1 MPEGRALDILPQI
14 QALVCDKLHVVSYK
28 WLSRNFSVSSN
39 HAKRLLQEFVDK
51 YGHEL
56 EVIYQLSG
64 WLKSNPQTYHVQLA
78 SGLKLAEVKEEFK
91 DKCSVQVY
99 SVQACIP
106 EDLALL
112 WNAEF
117 VQAEEFFSQPLTEEN
132 CLRDNRFCSISTS
145 FVKRT
150 LDGEL
155 GAAPAQPINGMGVP
169 VKSKFNS
176 IVKEQ
181 PVQPPQKGQ
190 AGKLST
196 KNGMQSTAVTSEKS
210 DKIAPEVIDKG
221 SKPSVVKESGIAVRT
236 NKTKGQ
242 SEKALSG
249 STGSLANLWGRA
261 SAKSKP
267 TGSAMET
274 TIDVPDT
281 ADAQICAHEAAD
293 AASSDDDVPNINCKR
308 ESNGANSRKRRV
320 VIDFSDDD
328 EENVVSLASPDLPI
342 GQKKDLDIGEQKRDI
357 LRDDQ
362 ENVKGINSGSSSEV
376 DIRSESKNMIAGISL
391 QQKTHDHAPERIT
404 DKNQSTSTA
413 TTSPK
418 RKKVLKTRIDERGRE
433 VTEVVWEGEAAA
445 SNNADKNI
453 TTSDAGNSFSGFD
466 FRPPVANKAQVGG
479 SSGPA
484 NPVSKGGN
492 KKSARG
498 GGKDT
503 KQGNLLAFFKKI

>member
-1 MPEGRALDILPQI
+1 MAEGGALDILPQI
-14 QALVCDKLHVVSYK
+14 QALVCDKLQVVSYK

-51 YGHEL
+51 FGHEL

-64 WLKSNPQTYHVQLA
+64 WLKSNPQTYHVKLA
-78 SGLKLAEVKEEFK
+78 SSLKLAEMKQEFK
-91 DKCSVQVY
+91 DNCSVQVY

-106 EDLALL
+106 EDLVLL

-117 VQAEEFFSQPLTEEN
+117 VQAEELFSQPVTEEN

-145 FVKRT
+145 FVKRA
-150 LDGEL
+150 LDGKL

-169 VKSKFNS
+169 VKSKFSS

-196 KNGMQSTAVTSEKS
+196 RNEMQSSTTVMSEKS
-210 DKIAPEVIDKG
+210 DKTAPEVIDKS
-221 SKPSVVKESGIAVRT
+221 SKPSVVKESGTAART

-242 SEKALSG
+242 SEKASSG
-249 STGSLANLWGRA
+249 GAGSLANMWGRA
-261 SAKSKP
+261 SAKSKYTDP
-267 TGSAMET
+267 TIET
-274 TIDVPDT
+274 TKDVLGVAVT
-281 ADAQICAHEAAD
+281 AEAQICAHEAAD
-293 AASSDDDVPNINCKR
+293 AACSDDDEHNINWKR
-308 ESNGANSRKRRV
+308 DSNGVNSRKRRV

-328 EENVVSLASPDLPI
+328 EENVVSLASPDPPN
-342 GQKKDLDIGEQKRDI
+342 GQKKNLDIEEQKRNTLED
-357 LRDDQ
+357 RQ
-362 ENVKGINSGSSSEV
+362 ENVEGINSEASSEG
-376 DIRSESKNMIAGISL
+376 DTRSESRNMIVGISL
-391 QQKTHDHAPERIT
+391 QPKTHNHAPERVA

-413 TTSPK
+413 SNSPK

-433 VTEVVWEGEAAA
+433 VTEVVWEGGVA
-445 SNNADKNI
+445 SSDNADKNVM
-453 TTSDAGNSFSGFD
+453 TSDAGN
-466 FRPPVANKAQVGG
+466 RPPANKAHVGG

-492 KKSARG
+492 KKSAKG
-498 GGKDT
+498 GGKDA

>member
-1 MPEGRALDILPQI
+1 MSEGGALDILPQI
-14 QALVCDKLHVVSYK
+14 QALVCDKLQVVSYK

-39 HAKRLLQEFVDK
+39 RAKRLLQEFVDK
-51 YGHEL
+51 YGHDL
-56 EVIYQLSG
+56 GVIYQLSG
-64 WLKSNPQTYHVQLA
+64 WLKSNPQTYYVKLV
-78 SGLKLAEVKEEFK
+78 SGLKLAEVKQEFK
-91 DKCSVQVY
+91 DNCSVQVY

-117 VQAEEFFSQPLTEEN
+117 VQAEEFFNQPVTEEN

-145 FVKRT
+145 FIRRT

-155 GAAPAQPINGMGVP
+155 GAAPAQPINAMGVP

-181 PVQPPQKGQ
+181 PVEPQKGQ
-190 AGKLST
+190 VGKLST
-196 KNGMQSTAVTSEKS
+196 KNGMQSTIVTSEKV
-210 DKIAPEVIDKG
+210 DKIPIEGIDKG
-221 SKPSVVKESGIAVRT
+221 NKPSVVKESGIAVRT

-242 SEKALSG
+242 SEKALCG

-261 SAKSKP
+261 SAKSKY
-267 TGSAMET
+267 TGVAIET
-274 TIDVPDT
+274 TNDVPDTAVT
-281 ADAQICAHEAAD
+281 ADAQICAREAAD
-293 AASSDDDVPNINCKR
+293 AASSDDDVHIINCKR

-328 EENVVSLASPDLPI
+328 EENVVSLASPDLPN
-342 GQKKDLDIGEQKRDI
+342 GQKNNLDIEEQKRDI
-357 LRDDQ
+357 LGDIQ
-362 ENVKGINSGSSSEV
+362 ENVKGITSRSSSEA

-391 QQKTHDHAPERIT
+391 QQKTHDHAPERIA

-433 VTEVVWEGEAAA
+433 VTEVVWEGKAA
-445 SNNADKNI
+445 SSDNADKNI
-453 TTSDAGNSFSGFD
+453 MTSDAGN
-466 FRPPVANKAQVGG
+466 RPPVANKAQVGG

-484 NPVSKGGN
+484 IPVSKGGN
-492 KKSARG
+492 KKSAKG